1 MNPISHIPVLLEESI
16 DALAVRD
23 DGCYLDAT
31 FGRGGHSRRILS
43 RLGEKGTLFAVDRDP
58 QAAQVANEI
67 ADPRFY
73 FRRTAFSQMDDL
85 FQTAERKSLDGVLFD
100 LGVSSPQLNIAE
112 RGFSFL
118 REGPLDMRM
127 DPGSGISAKEWLLE
141 NDVATLARIIRD
153 WGGEPHT
160 IAWRIARAVIAVREN
175 LETTTDLAAVV
186 TQAMPKKRY
195 KPGHHPATRTFQ
207 ALRIAVN
214 DEVNQ
219 IGAGLEAAT
228 NLLQPGGLLVV
239 ITFHGLEDALVK
251 RFIRARE
258 GTTIPAEIPVQTG
271 RVNPVLKLVSPV
283 IKPSAAEVADNPRA
297 RSAKLRKAEKL

>member
-1 MNPISHIPVLLEESI
+1 MSALSHIPVLLEESL
-16 DALAVRD
+16 DALAVRG

-43 RLGEKGTLFAVDRDP
+43 RLGENGALFALDRDP
-58 QAAQVANEI
+58 QAAQAADEI
-67 ADPRFY
+67 DDPRFY
-73 FRRTAFSQMDDL
+73 FRRTPFSRIDAL
-85 FQTAERKSLDGVLFD
+85 FKTAERKSLDGVLFD
-100 LGVSSPQLNIAE
+100 LGVSSPQLDLAE

-127 DPGSGISAKEWLLE
+127 DPGSGISAKQWLLE
-141 NDVATLARIIRD
+141 NDAATLARIIRD

-175 LETTTDLAAVV
+175 LDTTTDLAAVV
-186 TQAMPKKRY
+186 THAMPKKRY

-214 DEVNQ
+214 DEVNE

-251 RFIRARE
+251 RFIRARKGE
-258 GTTIPAEIPVQTG
+258 TVPAEIPVQIG
-271 RVNPVLKLVSPV
+271 RVNPVLKLVPPV